1 MTRKEL
7 ANAVYELV
15 YEDMKLTHKPE
26 DIWKAIA
33 EISDIELHEFYCS
46 LLEKKG
52 WKA

>member
-7 ANAVYELV
+7 ANTVYELV
-15 YEDMKLTHKPE
+15 YEDMKLYDPE

-33 EISDIELHEFYCS
+33 ETSDIELHEFYCS

>member
-7 ANAVYELV
+7 ANCVFELV
-15 YEDMKLTHKPE
+15 YEDMKLTHTPE

-33 EISDIELHEFYCS
+33 ETSDIELNEFYCS